1 MSLTLL
7 LTVLVG
13 VAEAQPLSPA
23 FEARTVLLQARSA
36 ASTIGQ
42 THTRARALREIAW
55 AQHRAGDR
63 TEALH
68 TLESATLA
76 GLRIEDENWRLD
88 AVADVL
94 FLQIHMGDT
103 AGARTRAASLF
114 RGLVPSPLPWLL
126 LEADQPAAARVLMN
140 ELEPQRRPELLAAIA
155 VMQARGGNRPASTA
169 TMKDAIALATGLTQE
184 WQKSYAL
191 FTLVRA
197 SAELRDVS
205 GARQLVQLVGDRAW
219 HAAALDQVATAEAR
233 AGDATAARQ
242 TAQAIASNDY
252 RQVALI
258 HIGQAQANAG
268 DRQGALTT
276 AALSPAH
283 ARARIQREVARA
295 QAAGGDVTSARATAS
310 AIAEEGEKAAALRVI
325 VRALL
330 ARGDVKGA
338 QTTLVLLP
346 PISQTFV
353 LGEVAAAQVR
363 VGDVAGA
370 LAMARAVR
378 GDDYGPMALRDVAIA
393 QAAVGDVAAA
403 RHTAATIGDARFEY
417 QTTAEA
423 LRQISAIQAKAGD
436 FKGAVAAALAQT
448 APAPKAFA
456 LLGAAQGLLDR
467 AGLGRAKP
475 PRARAEEQREQG
487 IDD

>member
-1 MSLTLL
+1 MSLALL
-7 LTVLVG
+7 FTVLVG

-42 THTRARALREIAW
+42 SHTRARALREIAW

-114 RGLVPSPLPWLL
+114 HGLVPSPLPWLL

-184 WQKSYAL
+184 QKSYAL

-233 AGDATAARQ
+233 AGDVTAARQ

-258 HIGQAQANAG
+258 HIGQAQASAG
-268 DRQGALTT
+268 DVQGALTT

-363 VGDVAGA
+363 AGDVAGA

-467 AGLGRAKP
+467 AGLGRAEP